1 MTEMN
6 FYTANA
12 SLAGAEKLGVEEM
25 QTIWRVE
32 MAGELFYNLLA
43 ERIDNEEAKD
53 LLRKNAV
60 EERGHA
66 RRIARALSIKLGHE
80 WQPTAEQQELLEV
93 PMPPVIDANLF
104 AGVVK
109 GEMNGDAGYQKWA
122 DAETDEEVVRL
133 LRLNGREETIHANRA
148 QRVFEILSA

>member
-1 MTEMN
+1 MGETN

-12 SLAGAEKLGVEEM
+12 SLAGAEKLGIEEM

-53 LLRKNAV
+53 LLRRNAV

-80 WQPTAEQQELLEV
+80 WAPTAEQQELLEV
-93 PMPPVIDANLF
+93 PLPPVIDAALF

>member
-1 MTEMN
+1 MAEN

-12 SLAGAEKLGVEEM
+12 SLAGVDRLGPEEM

-43 ERIDNEEAKD
+43 DRIDNDEAKD

-60 EERGHA
+60 EEKGHA
-66 RRIARALSIKLGHE
+66 RRIARALSIALGTE
-80 WQPTAEQQELLEV
+80 WEPTEDQKVLLEV
-93 PMPPVIDANLF
+93 PLPPTIDAKLF
-104 AGVVK
+104 AGVVQ
-109 GEMNGDAGYQKWA
+109 GEINGDAGYQKWA
-122 DAETDEEVVRL
+122 DNEPNEEIARL

-148 QRVFEILSA
+148 QRVLEILSA

>member
-1 MTEMN
+1 MSEN

-12 SLAGAEKLGVEEM
+12 SLAGVEHLGAEEM

-43 ERIDNEEAKD
+43 ERIDDEEAKD
-53 LLRKNAV
+53 LLRRNAV

-66 RRIARALSIKLGHE
+66 RRIARALSIALGTE
-80 WQPTAEQQELLEV
+80 WEPSKEQQELLDV
-93 PMPPVIDANLF
+93 PMPGTIDARLF
-104 AGVVK
+104 AGIVQ
-109 GEMNGDAGYQKWA
+109 GELNGDAGYQKWA
-122 DAETDEEVVRL
+122 DNETNPEIARL

-148 QRVFEILSA
+148 QRVLEILSS

>member
-1 MTEMN
+1 MPSMN

-43 ERIDNEEAKD
+43 ERIDDADAKE
-53 LLRKNAV
+53 LLRRNAV

-66 RRIARALSIKLGHE
+66 RRIARALSIKLGRE
-80 WQPTAEQQELLEV
+80 WEPTAEQQELLDV
-93 PMPPVIDANLF
+93 PMPPSIDATLF
-104 AGVVK
+104 AGIVK
-109 GEMNGDAGYQKWA
+109 GELNGDAGYQKWA
-122 DAETDEEVVRL
+122 DAEEDEEVQRL
-133 LRLNGREETIHANRA
+133 LRLNGREETIHAGRA
-148 QRVFEILSA
+148 QQVLEILSR

>member
-1 MTEMN
+1 MSEN

-12 SLAGAEKLGVEEM
+12 SLAGVDRLGTEEM

-43 ERIDNEEAKD
+43 ERIDDEEAKD
-53 LLRKNAV
+53 LLRRNAV

-66 RRIARALSIKLGHE
+66 RRIARALSIALGSE
-80 WQPTAEQQELLEV
+80 WEPSVEQQELLEV
-93 PMPPVIDANLF
+93 PMPGTIDARLF
-104 AGVVK
+104 AGIVQ
-109 GEMNGDAGYQKWA
+109 GELNGDAGYQKWA
-122 DAETDEEVVRL
+122 DNETNPEIARL

-148 QRVFEILSA
+148 QRVLEILSS

>member
-1 MTEMN
+1 MN
-6 FYTANA
+6 FYTVNA
-12 SLAGAEKLGVEEM
+12 SLAGAEKLGIEEM

-80 WQPTAEQQELLEV
+80 WQPTAEQQELLDV

-109 GEMNGDAGYQKWA
+109 GELNGDAGYQKWA
-122 DAETDEEVVRL
+122 DAEADEEVVRL

>member
-12 SLAGAEKLGVEEM
+12 SLAGAETLGVEEM

-80 WQPTAEQQELLEV
+80 WQPTAEQQVLLDV

-109 GEMNGDAGYQKWA
+109 GEINGDAGYQAWA
-122 DAETDEEVVRL
+122 DAEPDEEIAKL
-133 LRLNGREETIHANRA
+133 LRLNGREESIHADRA
-148 QRVFEILSA
+148 RKVAELLD